1 MTLQGD
7 WDETETAN
15 AITSIFGY
23 NENSSEG
30 GDERSSAIPWILD
43 DWFHADNRQN
53 PWPSD
58 RENTLGTKSL
68 KEYDDN
74 FPNFRIKTAVEIGF
88 DTDDGQSISNHEVQ
102 MVDEN
107 LEDPSTL
114 SPITLEGE
122 PDEPYNPFRNEFDD
136 YDDEY
141 EDDYL
146 PANVKGPSTT
156 KDTVNVENDAGDIIE
171 GVRGSIILG
180 GNDPYLVKLKADA
193 VPLDDLTSE
202 DVPRNVDRFYD
213 EIPSFYAF
221 LDFVFMADGTKLARV
236 WDASRYPGH
245 ALYVGGEYRDERPFR
260 DGSEW
265 TPRGS
270 VQRAFTAFA
279 IESQIDGVTPFGDPG
294 YFGYENTFDV
304 FGFGD
309 HPVMTYRESGSS
321 LSASTVE
328 NTHSEPL
335 FPPLP

>member
-309 HPVMTYRESGSS
+309 HPVMTYRESGCRE
-321 LSASTVE
+321 A
-328 NTHSEPL
+328 
-335 FPPLP
+335 